1 VDFRLLTS
9 ADYPAWAGLLAV
21 CFERSQDDMERLLLW
36 LRCGHALVAW
46 GAWEG
51 DRLVAQYSCRL
62 ASLHLP
68 DCETPLTVGMSI
80 NMAVHP
86 AYHGQGLIK
95 HIARPVYEQVAECGG
110 VAGVGFS
117 NAEGVKVDR
126 RSRSYGYRVVGKMVS
141 TLALLSHRR
150 YPSPLEL
157 TTEPHIFPDEM
168 PDDSLIR
175 FAQPPGWVCH
185 RFLMH
190 PFRQYA
196 FAQGEAGLVVYR
208 PARIAGLRGASLLG
222 AYGADLP
229 DLLAR
234 WAGALRRRGMHFVH
248 ALTSPASATLAAVKT
263 IGRSVQPP
271 VSRQPY
277 YLTTRPLRE
286 DTPAALFDFA
296 GWDCVGG
303 DIL

>member
-9 ADYPAWAGLLAV
+9 ADYPAWAELLAV
-21 CFERSQDDMERLLLW
+21 CFGRSQGDMERLLLW
-36 LRCGHALVAW
+36 LRGGHALVAW
-46 GAWEG
+46 GAWDG
-51 DRLVAQYSCRL
+51 DRLAAQYSCRL

-68 DCETPLTVGMSI
+68 GSDDPMTVGMSI

-86 AYHGQGLIK
+86 AYRGQGLIK
-95 HIARPVYEQVAECGG
+95 HIAQPVYQQVAECGG

-126 RSRSYGYRVVGKMVS
+126 KSKGYGYRVVGKMVS
-141 TLALLSHRR
+141 TLVLLSRCR
-150 YPSPLEL
+150 YAQPLEL
-157 TTEPHIFPDEM
+157 TCEPHIFPDEK
-168 PDDSLIR
+168 PENRLIR
-175 FAQPPGWVCH
+175 FAQPPGWICH

-196 FAQGEAGLVVYR
+196 FAQDEAGLVVYR
-208 PARIAGLRGASLLG
+208 PVRIAGLRGASLLG

-229 DLLAR
+229 DLLSR

-248 ALTSPASATLAAVKT
+248 ALTSPASPTLTAIKT
-263 IGRSVQPP
+263 LGRSVQPP

-277 YLTTRPLRE
+277 YLTAKPLRP
-286 DTPAALFDFA
+286 DTPADLFDFA
-296 GWDCVGG
+296 RWDCVGG